1 MTESV
6 ECYET
11 LAGNGRQ
18 VQLARLPP
26 PVLVRG
32 VGAEVAA
39 AAPWQVVPRLTLLC
53 LIQTMS
59 NLLRR

>member
-1 MTESV
+1 M
-6 ECYET
+6 
-11 LAGNGRQ
+11 
-18 VQLARLPP
+18 QLARLPP

-32 VGAEVAA
+32 VGADVAA